1 MKDYNSRFNY
11 ENLYADLERRTLSE
25 RSKERTRIRREKMAM
40 EELKIR
46 TYKIAGAI
54 AISGILAFTL
64 ATNVIESLQD
74 QIYLSSLSSTYQA
87 QVIGPETHRTNDNE
101 HYFFDYIDIA
111 KKVEQSDNVDQSIY
125 FVERNIGEYQTNLV
139 LEHTGFKSLDNY
151 LRMRGYD
158 SIDEFEKDMSK
169 RLVLEGKQ
177 SENENELKRMS
188 EQHPETITISYE
200 NQTGGKI

>member
-1 MKDYNSRFNY
+1 MV
-11 ENLYADLERRTLSE
+11 L
-25 RSKERTRIRREKMAM
+25 
-40 EELKIR
+40 
-46 TYKIAGAI
+46 
-54 AISGILAFTL
+54 
-64 ATNVIESLQD
+64 
-74 QIYLSSLSSTYQA
+74 
-87 QVIGPETHRTNDNE
+87 
-101 HYFFDYIDIA
+101 DIA

-200 NQTGGKI
+200 NQTGGKIWSI

>member
-87 QVIGPETHRTNDNE
+87 QVIGPW
-101 HYFFDYIDIA
+101 Y
-111 KKVEQSDNVDQSIY
+111 S
-125 FVERNIGEYQTNLV
+125 
-139 LEHTGFKSLDNY
+139 
-151 LRMRGYD
+151 
-158 SIDEFEKDMSK
+158 
-169 RLVLEGKQ
+169 
-177 SENENELKRMS
+177 
-188 EQHPETITISYE
+188 
-200 NQTGGKI
+200 

>member
-25 RSKERTRIRREKMAM
+25 KSKERTRIRREKMAM

-46 TYKIAGAI
+46 TYKTAGVI
-54 AISGILAFTL
+54 VFSGILAFTL
-64 ATNVIESLQD
+64 ATNAIESLHN
-74 QIYLSSLSSTYQA
+74 QIYLSTMSRICQTEI
-87 QVIGPETHRTNDNE
+87 IGPETHRTLDNE
-101 HYFFDYIDIA
+101 HYFFDYSDIA

-169 RLVLEGKQ
+169 RLILEGKQ
-177 SENENELKRMS
+177 SKNENELKRMS